1 MTNFFEK
8 YQGYIIAGT
17 AQVLVGVGVA
27 IRLNNRVRDLERRVS
42 DLSAQLKAEQ
52 KARAT
57 DIIEIKECM
66 KADIEGVCDELRQ
79 MNQNIAGMRE
89 GYAEIVGFFRGQGF
103 KIRGGE

>member
-8 YQGYIIAGT
+8 YQGYILAGV
-17 AQVLVGVGVA
+17 AQVGAGIVIAV
-27 IRLNNRVRDLERRVS
+27 RLNNRVRDLERRVK
-42 DLSAQLKAEQ
+42 DLSEDLAAER

-57 DIIEIKECM
+57 DISEIKECM
-66 KADIEGVCDELRQ
+66 KADIESVCDELRL

>member
-8 YQGYIIAGT
+8 YQGYILAGV
-17 AQVLVGVGVA
+17 AQVGTGIVIA
-27 IRLNNRVRDLERRVS
+27 IRLNNRVRDLERRVK
-42 DLSAQLKAEQ
+42 DLTEDLAAER
-52 KARAT
+52 KARAI
-57 DIIEIKECM
+57 DISEIKECM
-66 KADIEGVCDELRQ
+66 KTDIEEVCDELRQ

>member
-1 MTNFFEK
+1 MTDFFEK
-8 YQGYIIAGT
+8 YQGYILAGV
-17 AQVLVGVGVA
+17 AQVGAGILIAV
-27 IRLNNRVRDLERRVS
+27 RLNNRVRDLERRVK
-42 DLSAQLKAEQ
+42 DLTEDLAAER
-52 KARAT
+52 KARAI
-57 DIIEIKECM
+57 DISEIKECM